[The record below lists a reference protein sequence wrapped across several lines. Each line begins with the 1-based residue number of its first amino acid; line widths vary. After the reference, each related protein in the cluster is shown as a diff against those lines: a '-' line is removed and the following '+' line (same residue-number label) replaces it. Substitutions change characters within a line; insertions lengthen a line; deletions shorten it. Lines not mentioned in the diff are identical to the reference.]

1 MTTEHK
7 ILVFPAGTEIA
18 FEIHNALRNNKMVE
32 LYGATSVPC
41 HANLLF
47 KNCVDGLP
55 FANDPL
61 LIDALNTLIDKC
73 GIEFVYPAHDDALL
87 RLTKDQDQLHAKVIT
102 STHFTVSIC
111 RNKAETYFYLRDA
124 WYMPD
129 VYWND
134 FDIKEFPVFLKPAVG
149 QGSTG
154 TKIVT
159 NRDQLWD
166 FLRTVRC
173 EYVMCEYLP
182 GKEFTVDC
190 FTDRHGA
197 LRFVGQRTRERI
209 RSGIAV
215 RSRFV
220 KTEDNVMEIAH
231 SLNARFDF
239 NGAWFFQLKEDKN
252 GELKLME
259 VAPRIAGTM
268 GLTRNIGVNLP
279 LLTLYNNLGMD
290 VEIIKNPNELLL
302 DRAFISRFQAD
313 IDYENVYVD
322 LDDTLI
328 IKGKVNV
335 YLLAFLYQCRDKGK
349 NLILLTK
356 HAGNAIQTLDD
367 HSIDMNLFDSIINIP
382 DWAEKSH
389 FIRQNSIF
397 IDDSF
402 AERKKV
408 ADAWDI
414 PVFDTDMVESLF
426 DWRV

>member
-18 FEIHNALRNNKMVE
+18 FEIHNALRNNKIVE

-41 HANLLF
+41 HADLVF
-47 KNCVDGLP
+47 ENCVDGLP
-55 FANDPL
+55 YANDPL
-61 LIDALNTLIDKC
+61 LIDALNVLIDKW
-73 GIEFVYPAHDDALL
+73 GIEFIYPAHDDVLL
-87 RLTKDQDQLHAKVIT
+87 RLTKDQHQLHAKVIT
-102 STHFTVSIC
+102 STYFTVSIC
-111 RNKAETYFYLRDA
+111 RSKAETYFYLRDA
-124 WYMPD
+124 WYMPGFYRD
-129 VYWND
+129 D

-154 TKIVT
+154 TKMVT

-166 FLRTVRC
+166 FLRTARC

-182 GKEFTVDC
+182 GAEYTVDC
-190 FTDRHGA
+190 FTDRHGV

-215 RSRFV
+215 RSRLV
-220 KTEDNVMEIAH
+220 ITEDAVMEIAD

-252 GELKLME
+252 GELKLLE

-302 DRAFISRFQAD
+302 DRAFISRFQSNLK
-313 IDYENVYVD
+313 YENVYVD

-328 IKGKVNV
+328 VKGKVNV

-349 NLILLTK
+349 KLILLTK

-382 DWAEKSH
+382 DWAEKYQ
-389 FIRQNSIF
+389 FIRKDSIF

-402 AERKKV
+402 AERK
-408 ADAWDI
+408 AIHEAWGI
-414 PVFDTDMVESLF
+414 PVFDTDAVECLM
-426 DWRV
+426 DWRG

>member
-41 HANLLF
+41 HANLVF

-61 LIDALNTLIDKC
+61 LIDALNTLIDKW

-87 RLTKDQDQLHAKVIT
+87 RLTEEQDQLHAKVIT
-102 STHFTVSIC
+102 STYFTVSIC

-129 VYWND
+129 IYWND

-154 TKIVT
+154 TKMVT

-166 FLRTVRC
+166 FLRTAKC

-182 GKEFTVDC
+182 GQEFTVDC
-190 FTDRHGA
+190 FTDRNGT
-197 LRFVGQRTRERI
+197 LRYVGQRTRERI

-220 KTEDNVMEIAH
+220 KTEDNVMEIAD
-231 SLNARFDF
+231 SLNERLDF

-268 GLTRNIGVNLP
+268 GLARNIGVNLP

-290 VEIIKNPNELLL
+290 VEIVKNPNELLL
-302 DRAFISRFQAD
+302 DRAFISRFQTD

-349 NLILLTK
+349 SLILLTK

-382 DWAEKSH
+382 DWAEKFH
-389 FIRQNSIF
+389 YIKPDSIF

-402 AERKKV
+402 VERKMV
-408 ADAWDI
+408 QEALGI
-414 PVFDTDMVESLF
+414 PVFDTDAVESLM
-426 DWRV
+426 DWRG

>member
-61 LIDALNTLIDKC
+61 LIDALNTLIDKW
-73 GIEFVYPAHDDALL
+73 GIEFIYPAHDDALL

-102 STHFTVSIC
+102 STYFTVSIC

-154 TKIVT
+154 TKMVT

-166 FLRTVRC
+166 FLRTARC

-190 FTDRHGA
+190 FTDRNGV
-197 LRFVGQRTRERI
+197 LRYVGQRTRERI

-231 SLNARFDF
+231 SLNERLDF

-302 DRAFISRFQAD
+302 DRAFISRFQTD

-356 HAGNAIQTLDD
+356 HAGNAIQRLDD

-389 FIRQNSIF
+389 FIRPNSIF

-408 ADAWDI
+408 ADAWGI

>member
-18 FEIHNALRNNKMVE
+18 FEIHNALRNNKIVE

-41 HANLLF
+41 HANLVF
-47 KNCVDGLP
+47 ENCVDGLP
-55 FANDPL
+55 YANDPL
-61 LIDALNTLIDKC
+61 LIDALNVLIDKW

-87 RLTKDQDQLHAKVIT
+87 RLTEDQDKLHAKVIT
-102 STHFTVSIC
+102 STYFTVSIC
-111 RNKAETYFYLRDA
+111 RSKAETYFYLRDA
-124 WYMPD
+124 WYMPGFYRD
-129 VYWND
+129 D

-154 TKIVT
+154 TKMVT

-166 FLRTVRC
+166 FLRTARC

-182 GKEFTVDC
+182 GAEYTVDC
-190 FTDRHGA
+190 FTDRHGV

-215 RSRFV
+215 RSRLV
-220 KTEDNVMEIAH
+220 ITEDAVMEIAD

-252 GELKLME
+252 GELKLLE

-302 DRAFISRFQAD
+302 DRAFISRFQSNLK
-313 IDYENVYVD
+313 YENVYVD

-328 IKGKVNV
+328 VKGKVNV

-349 NLILLTK
+349 KLILLTK

-382 DWAEKSH
+382 DWAEKYQ
-389 FIRQNSIF
+389 FIRKDSIF

-402 AERKKV
+402 AERK
-408 ADAWDI
+408 AIHEAWGI
-414 PVFDTDMVESLF
+414 PVFDTDAVECLM
-426 DWRV
+426 DWRG

>member
-61 LIDALNTLIDKC
+61 LIDALNTLIDKW

-102 STHFTVSIC
+102 STYFTVSIC

-134 FDIKEFPVFLKPAVG
+134 LDIKEFPVFLKPAVG

-154 TKIVT
+154 TKMVT

-190 FTDRHGA
+190 FTDRHGV
-197 LRFVGQRTRERI
+197 LRYVGQRTRERI

-231 SLNARFDF
+231 SLNERLDF

-302 DRAFISRFQAD
+302 DRAFISRFQTD

-356 HAGNAIQTLDD
+356 HAGNAIQRLDD

-389 FIRQNSIF
+389 FIRPNSIF

-408 ADAWDI
+408 ADAWGI

>member
-41 HANLLF
+41 HANLVF

-61 LIDALNTLIDKC
+61 LIDALNTLIDKW

-102 STHFTVSIC
+102 STCFTVSIC
-111 RNKAETYFYLRDA
+111 RSKAETYFYLRDA

-129 VYWND
+129 IYWND

-154 TKIVT
+154 TKMVT

-166 FLRTVRC
+166 FLRTARC

-182 GKEFTVDC
+182 GQEFTVDC
-190 FTDRHGA
+190 FTDKNGT
-197 LRFVGQRTRERI
+197 LRYVGQRTRERI

-220 KTEDNVMEIAH
+220 KTEDNVMEIAD

-302 DRAFISRFQAD
+302 DRAFISRFQTD

-349 NLILLTK
+349 SLILLTK
-356 HAGNAIQTLDD
+356 HAGNAIQRLDD

-382 DWAEKSH
+382 DWAEKSQ
-389 FIRQNSIF
+389 FIRPNSIF

-408 ADAWDI
+408 ADAWSI
-414 PVFDTDMVESLF
+414 PVFDTDAVECLF

>member
-41 HANLLF
+41 HANLVF

-55 FANDPL
+55 LANDPL

-102 STHFTVSIC
+102 STCFTVSIC

-129 VYWND
+129 IYWND

-154 TKIVT
+154 TKMVT

-166 FLRTVRC
+166 FLRTARC

-182 GKEFTVDC
+182 GQEFTVDC
-190 FTDRHGA
+190 FTDRNGT
-197 LRFVGQRTRERI
+197 LRYVGQRTRERI

-220 KTEDNVMEIAH
+220 KTEDNVMEIAD

-290 VEIIKNPNELLL
+290 VEIVKNPNELLL
-302 DRAFISRFQAD
+302 DRAFISRFQTD

-349 NLILLTK
+349 SLILLTK
-356 HAGNAIQTLDD
+356 HAGNAIQRLDD

-382 DWAEKSH
+382 DWAEKSQ
-389 FIRQNSIF
+389 FIRPNSIF

-408 ADAWDI
+408 ADAWSI
-414 PVFDTDMVESLF
+414 PVFDTDAVECLF
-426 DWRV
+426 DWRG